1 VVQRTCE
8 GHTMQLDKVK
18 DILARQKTIENMVH
32 VQSMPRQE
40 MVETLV
46 QSQHLA
52 ELKNLLE
59 PLPAEE
65 IATMLEALDQDS
77 AHIVWSQIPEELAN
91 NVLWEVSDTCRER
104 LVGDREPSF
113 DESQICAFALVDG
126 KLQQMK
132 IASRKDLEGI
142 KPIWI
147 DLINVTKAERIFV
160 GSHFGLALP
169 DPGDATDLEVSSRF
183 HVEDSGEIHLH
194 SNFLLDRAGSA
205 RSIPVAF
212 ILHRGIL
219 FTLRNE
225 ELPVFRLQ
233 RLRAH
238 AQPGYANDCF
248 DLVLDL
254 YGADVEYS
262 ADSLEDI
269 YTTLGKVGRQV
280 LSETITDT
288 EAASI
293 LGDIAEEED
302 LNGRIRG
309 NILDTQRAINFLMR
323 SRVLSSEQHEESR
336 QVLRNIESLNSHT
349 SFLFDKINFLMDA
362 TIGFININQ
371 NRRINKLT
379 VFGVV
384 FMPINILAGMGG
396 MSEFSM
402 MTQGTPWP
410 IAYGAFFGASCMLGG
425 ATFFA
430 LKYFEKREGKGA
442 RVVAAQTRKPQGSKP
457 G

>member
-1 VVQRTCE
+1 MSLEKVSEMLKKQKRVE
-8 GHTMQLDKVK
+8 G
-18 DILARQKTIENMVH
+18 MVH
-32 VQSMPRQE
+32 GQNMPRQDI
-40 MVETLV
+40 VETLV
-46 QSQHLA
+46 QRQHLV
-52 ELKNLLE
+52 ELENLIAQ
-59 PLPAEE
+59 LPAEE
-65 IATMLEALDQDS
+65 IGSILEALPPED
-77 AHIVWSQIPEELAN
+77 AKLMWEQIATTQENE
-91 NVLWEVSDTCRER
+91 VLWEVSDQLREQ
-104 LVGDREPSF
+104 LVGAREPVF
-113 DESQICAFALVDG
+113 DESQMNAFELQDG
-126 KLQQMK
+126 RLRQ
-132 IASRKDLEGI
+132 IPIESRKNLEGI

-147 DLINVTKAERIFV
+147 DLLGATKAERAYV
-160 GSHFGLALP
+160 GAHFGLTLP
-169 DPGDATDLEVSSRF
+169 DPGEVTDLEVSSRY
-183 HVEDSGEIHLH
+183 HIEDNGEIHLL
-194 SNFLLDRAGSA
+194 SNFLLDREGNS

-212 ILHRGIL
+212 ILHQGIL
-219 FTLRNE
+219 FSLRNE

-233 RLRAH
+233 RRRARTQ
-238 AQPGYANDCF
+238 AGYVTDCNDV
-248 DLVLDL
+248 LLDL

-269 YTTLGKVGRQV
+269 YATLGKVGRQV
-280 LSETITDT
+280 LSETISDR

-323 SRVLSSEQHEESR
+323 TKIWSPSQFDDAK

-371 NRRINKLT
+371 NRRINQLT

-402 MTQGTPWP
+402 MTQGIPWP
-410 IAYGAFFGASCMLGG
+410 FAYGAFLLFSSLMGA
-425 ATFFA
+425 ATYVA
-430 LKYFEKREGKGA
+430 LKHFEKRTVRA
-442 RVVAAQTRKPQGSKP
+442 KPR
-457 G
+457 